1 MYYSTCSVG
10 TSFSSVDVSHQEV
23 FVQKPMKSLL
33 LNIVGIQELDH
44 PVLGGLGVIAS
55 FAVLT
60 CGQTQLND
68 SMDSKS
74 EGDWVG

>member
-1 MYYSTCSVG
+1 
-10 TSFSSVDVSHQEV
+10 
-23 FVQKPMKSLL
+23 MKSLL